1 MAYDQY
7 LADRIRRILAEN
19 RISFEEKKMMGGL
32 CYMVDDKMCLGV
44 VKDKLMA
51 RLDPDLTERLLAEPG
66 CKLMDFTGK
75 TMKGFFF
82 IDPEGTDLDQDL
94 EYWVR
99 LGLEFNP
106 KAKSS
111 KQNK

>member
-1 MAYDQY
+1 MAFDEF
-7 LADRIRRILAEN
+7 LAERIRRVLNEN
-19 RISFEEKKMMGGL
+19 NVSFEEKKMMGGL

-51 RLDPDLTERLLAEPG
+51 RIDPELTEMALAMPG
-66 CKLMDFTGK
+66 CRLMDFTGK
-75 TMKGFFF
+75 TMKGFLF
-82 IDPEGTDLDQDL
+82 IDPEGTDLDKDL
-94 EYWVR
+94 EYWVG

-111 KQNK
+111 KKKQ